1 MDQNSQSPD
10 SQACAGP
17 LAAPPALPLAGQ
29 LVRDLP
35 KVELHV
41 HLEGSMPAETL
52 FELARRHRVAG
63 IPDTLEELREWYAFT
78 DFPHFVEVYLASVRT
93 LRDEA
98 DFALLTSVVAE
109 RLAAQNVRYAEVH
122 VSLYAHLMRGVPA
135 KVVFDG
141 IEQARREAEREH
153 GIQLR
158 WIPDFPA
165 DFGVQTA
172 EETVEAVL
180 RDGPPSVVGFGV
192 GGVETPLGQYAE
204 VFGRARAAGLAS
216 LPHAGEQAGPERVR
230 EALDLLGAERI
241 GHGIDTMKDPDLLER
256 LVDAQVPVD
265 VSPTSNI
272 CTRVVDR
279 IEDHPLPAM
288 LDSGLLVTLNSDDPT
303 LFGSDLTGEYEIA
316 YDLVGPDGLVRL
328 ARNGVHASYL
338 GAARRRELLAEI
350 DAVAARH
357 GL

>member
-1 MDQNSQSPD
+1 MDQNPTSDLRP
-10 SQACAGP
+10 
-17 LAAPPALPLAGQ
+17 

-52 FELARRHRVAG
+52 FELATRHRVADLPG
-63 IPDTLEELREWYAFT
+63 TLEELREWYVFT

-93 LRDEA
+93 LLDEA
-98 DFALLTSVVAE
+98 DFALLASVVAE

-141 IEQARREAEREH
+141 IEHARVRAEREH

-165 DFGVQTA
+165 DFGVEAA
-172 EETVEAVL
+172 ESTLDAVL
-180 RDGPPSVVGFGV
+180 REGPSSVVGFGV
-192 GGVETPLGQYAE
+192 GGVESPLAPYAE
-204 VFGRARAAGLAS
+204 VFARARAAGLAS

-241 GHGIDTMKDPDLLER
+241 GHGIDSMKDQALVER
-256 LVDAQVPVD
+256 LVDAQIPVD

-272 CTRVVDR
+272 RTRVVER
-279 IEDHPLPAM
+279 IEEHPLPAM
-288 LDSGLLVTLNSDDPT
+288 LDAGLLVTLNSDDPT
-303 LFGSDLTGEYEIA
+303 LFGSDLSGEYGIA
-316 YDLVGPDGLVRL
+316 HDLVGAQGLVRL

-338 GAARRRELLAEI
+338 GAARRHALLAEI
-350 DAVAARH
+350 DAVAEGH
-357 GL
+357 GAA